1 MVSGMISCQRNGS
14 DSAVRLYGA
23 PRRTTRRRFSPN
35 FTRHGARRA
44 ATHGRLNAERGT
56 LVGEMFRSA
65 VCRRAKTGEASFV
78 AAAPHSESC
87 HNQRIAACGPTCV
100 RMHLPYRH
108 TDPATGVPGRIC
120 IPRFCLAAWAW
131 LSILSVARPTSCGE
145 GPAWR
150 HINGGPTHDQSAAH
164 PFRMR
169 ASLMPLPLCLKGS
182 RRMHQIRGR
191 QHAGR
196 DRES

>member
-1 MVSGMISCQRNGS
+1 MSTQRVGQRCQ
-14 DSAVRLYGA
+14 AVWGALDGLRVDALVLRSPVMGCVGPRPRKAKYRGGYSRRRGCFGA
-23 PRRTTRRRFSPN
+23 PF
-35 FTRHGARRA
+35 
-44 ATHGRLNAERGT
+44 
-56 LVGEMFRSA
+56 
-65 VCRRAKTGEASFV
+65 CRRAKTGEASFA

-150 HINGGPTHDQSAAH
+150 HINGSPTHDQSAAH

-169 ASLMPLPLCLKGS
+169 ASLMPLPSCLKAS
-182 RRMHQIRGR
+182 RRMHQIRECQR
-191 QHAGR
+191 AGE
-196 DRES
+196 DR